1 MRRIFRGLNRKSKPV
16 RSGEP
21 GRRVERRRDVVCLI
35 EIRSL
40 WLARLQPPALP
51 SRRVPRDQVVLD
63 GILEHRREPPAR
75 ADCGSSPPL
84 GGTAKI
90 RPKCAIAALRTGKR
104 THDRR
109 LLRMPFSEGNSV
121 ICCGE
126 CESRHCGSS
135 PDSLQRTGLRLAP
148 TAACSESPGTSLDE
162 HNVPFCGLRRA
173 LIVAGARPIAGF
185 GRILAVPLNDF
196 QNTFLRIEGLST
208 PISCR

>member
-109 LLRMPFSEGNSV
+109 QLRMPFSEGNSV

-148 TAACSESPGTSLDE
+148 TAACSRIAWNQP
-162 HNVPFCGLRRA
+162 RRA
-173 LIVAGARPIAGF
+173 QRPVLRATAGAYRGWSTAHCRFRPCLGC
-185 GRILAVPLNDF
+185 
-196 QNTFLRIEGLST
+196 T
-208 PISCR
+208 PE